1 MPDRFVLL
9 SRLLV
14 FGVLILWTGT
24 ASLRAQQLNLPSR
37 SADAPTGS
45 EFKEQV
51 RNLALAAREE
61 AIFEQVMAG
70 NVPVFLRDLV
80 PVTVSGTAGDETLE
94 VTYYVTPDYLAVGRH
109 DDYFLIPT
117 TPILAQRIAN
127 EIGCGMPTRR
137 MVDQIWQAAPLK
149 LPPRTIPPSDQMT
162 SITVMYEHHLM
173 VWEQREPAMDE
184 HPPGSL
190 VGGHKKDV
198 VVSNRI
204 YNQPPPGRVVIYG
217 WHYLNGT
224 PIQPLYSGHAE
235 TYADYSHGIRLVQ
248 DSITVN
254 GEPGH
259 IRDLLQ
265 HPARHAL
272 LSDEGQIA
280 LPYYPTG
287 DLFEVPDAWGVFG
300 EDTSGLRLVL
310 GEAPGVTEY
319 LVHLSADGR
328 IFSPPIRVSPDDP
341 VIAGLTPDSL
351 VYLRLQAVG
360 DQPGPFSEV
369 LAGVPSE
376 KKSPILIVNG
386 FNRPI
391 SGNTRDFIRHYAPEL
406 RHHGYLF
413 DAATNEAVGSGLV
426 VLDDYEMVLWILGAE
441 STADR
446 TFDEDERL
454 LVGNYLH
461 GGGALFVSGSEIGYD
476 LDLHGSTADQ
486 QFLRN
491 FLKSEF
497 VADAPDNRRDTFYQ
511 ADGAPGTLFSGL
523 SEIRFDNGT
532 QGTWNVSWPDVLRPV
547 EGGTAVLRYTGV
559 SGEDVA
565 GVAYRGPFPRGDR
578 AGAVIVLGFPFET
591 VYPAGTRVEMM
602 GRILGFLGD
611 PEGTDT
617 GSEDQIG
624 DGFGPDDAGRP
635 GEFQL
640 HQNYPN
646 PFNNATVITYQLPE
660 ASEVRLAIYTVEG
673 RAVARLF
680 DGTQPAGRHVVTWN
694 ATGMASG
701 VYVYKLSA
709 GNMTLRRKMTLLK

>member
-9 SRLLV
+9 SRLIV

-24 ASLRAQQLNLPSR
+24 ASLHAQQLNLPSR

-70 NVPVFLRDLV
+70 NVPVYLRDLV

-94 VTYYVTPDYLAVGRH
+94 VTYYVTPDYLAVGRD

-162 SITVMYEHHLM
+162 SIPVMYEHHLM
-173 VWEQREPAMDE
+173 VWEQREPALDE
-184 HPPGSL
+184 HPPGTL

-254 GEPGH
+254 GEPAH

-328 IFSPPIRVSPDDP
+328 IFSPPRRVSPGDP
-341 VIAGLTPDSL
+341 VVAGLTPDSL

-406 RHHGYLF
+406 RHHGHQF

-426 VLDDYEMVLWILGAE
+426 ALDDYEMVLWILGAE

-461 GGGALFVSGSEIGYD
+461 SGGALFVSGSEIGYD
-476 LDLHGSTADQ
+476 LGLHGSTADQ

-497 VADAPDNRRDTFYQ
+497 VSDAPDSRRDTFYQ

-523 SEIRFDNGT
+523 TGIRFDNGT

-547 EGGTAVLRYTGV
+547 EGGTAVLRYAGV

-591 VYPAGTRVEMM
+591 VYPGGTRVEMM

-617 GSEDQIG
+617 SGEGQIG
-624 DGFGPDDAGRP
+624 DGFGPDDPGRP
-635 GEFQL
+635 GEFHL

-646 PFNNATVITYQLPE
+646 PFNNATVIAYQLPE

-673 RAVARLF
+673 RAVAELF
-680 DGTQPAGRHVVTWN
+680 RGFQPAGRHSVAWD
-694 ATGMASG
+694 ASGLASG

-709 GNMTLRRKMTLLK
+709 GTMTLRRKMTLLK